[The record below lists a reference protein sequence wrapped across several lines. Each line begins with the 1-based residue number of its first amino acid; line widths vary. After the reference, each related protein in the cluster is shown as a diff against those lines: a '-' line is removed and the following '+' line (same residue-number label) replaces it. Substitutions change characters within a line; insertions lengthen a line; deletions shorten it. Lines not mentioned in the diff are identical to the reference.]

1 MAFGGSR
8 GRIDN
13 VLTLRLI
20 FLTILIFFFA
30 STVFAQVQTRVR
42 IIQASNE
49 GSAVDPSLRDVHDQL
64 GSLFN
69 FTSYRLMRDEQ
80 FSLSQN
86 QPVEIR
92 AHQAIGLEI
101 SLVGKRRDVAEF
113 RVKIRRDGT
122 EILNTQMRLS
132 PGRTVMIGGPKHGA
146 GTIILAFTARF

>member
-49 GSAVDPSLRDVHDQL
+49 GSAIDPSLRDVHDQL

-80 FSLSQN
+80 FSLSEN
-86 QPVEIR
+86 RPVEIS
-92 AHQAIGLEI
+92 AHQAVDLEI
-101 SLVGKRRDVAEF
+101 TLVGKRRDVAEL
-113 RVKIRRDGT
+113 RVKIRRGGT
-122 EILNTQMRLS
+122 EILNTQVRLS
-132 PGRTVMIGGPKHGA
+132 PRRTVMIGGPKHGA